1 MNILVLIRSMLLSL
15 AVCTADDQA
24 SNLTQGGTT
33 IAPTHLLRGG
43 SASVEG
49 AHKACIV

>member
-33 IAPTHLLRGG
+33 IAPTHLLRGVLPQWKG
-43 SASVEG
+43 PTKPV
-49 AHKACIV
+49 